1 MDVDTQTRITTLYK
15 PFHPASYLCH
25 HTPLLTPKHTN
36 TPPDRRAG
44 KEGSQYL
51 KSYLALW
58 LQIRLLLWPM
68 GKLWSLLHGM
78 SLKAESYCSFYHFIT
93 FDYGVSLCLDKRKV
107 QPGSYTLHTCISR
120 FLKCSVTT

>member
-68 GKLWSLLHGM
+68 GKLWSLLQGT
-78 SLKAESYCSFYHFIT
+78 SLRQSRTVVFIT
-93 FDYGVSLCLDKRKV
+93 SLHLIRVLASVWTKEMSDLAV
-107 QPGSYTLHTCISR
+107 TLYIHIYLG
-120 FLKCSVTT
+120 F